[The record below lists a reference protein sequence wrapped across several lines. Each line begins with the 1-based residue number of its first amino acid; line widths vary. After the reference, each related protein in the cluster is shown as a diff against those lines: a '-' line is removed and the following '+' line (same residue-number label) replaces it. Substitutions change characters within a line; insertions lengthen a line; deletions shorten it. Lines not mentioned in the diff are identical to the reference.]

1 MATCAWSEKKKSCG
15 LMTQEDSIYCP
26 RHTFLHNIAQKEAA
40 DKEIAKAEEA
50 KLKRP
55 ETGPKTQRDLE
66 AQGYRFAGSSA
77 CDGCKQHIQW
87 WLTPNGKRAPY
98 NSMTEPDS
106 PAVSHFAT
114 CVKARDF
121 RRAG

>member
-1 MATCAWSEKKKSCG
+1 MASCAWSEKKKSCG
-15 LMTQEDSIYCP
+15 LLTQEDSIYCP
-26 RHTFLHNIAQKEAA
+26 RHTFLHNIAAQQEVEKAH
-40 DKEIAKAEEA
+40 AK
-50 KLKRP
+50 RQQTVT
-55 ETGPKTQRDLE
+55 TGPKTQRDLE
-66 AQGYRFAGSSA
+66 AQGYRFVGSSA

-98 NSMTEPDS
+98 NAMTEPDS

-114 CVKARDF
+114 CVKARDY